1 MRDDNVQLSYSGAY
15 SHCKRALSIREKQF
29 GSCDIR
35 VAQTCNIMGIIQRQ
49 LGRYEEAKAMVERSL
64 SIKES
69 KFGDRPH
76 PEIAG
81 SLNGLAE
88 IEKELEQ

>member
-1 MRDDNVQLSYSGAY
+1 
-15 SHCKRALSIREKQF
+15 
-29 GSCDIR
+29 
-35 VAQTCNIMGIIQRQ
+35 MGIILRQ

-64 SIKES
+64 NIKET